1 LVSRSHA
8 RFRAFEHAVQR
19 RDSQISCGGTNSNTE
34 AKMIISFRGSDRP
47 HFPRETDQMFRL
59 RANVFA
65 HRLGWDVKVR
75 DGWEIDEFDDLN
87 PLYILSVDKSVVM
100 GCLRLLPTTGPTL
113 LRGPLSFLFDDSVD
127 IRSPLIFECTRL
139 ATNPGVQ
146 SSSVGGVSRTML
158 ELLAA
163 TCQNMMNA
171 GILQVLGV
179 IDERTLP
186 IYRLAGWAPTIV
198 ARSRKDPTIIAAL
211 WEVRQEV
218 LERLTAT
225 IGWKLE

>member
-1 LVSRSHA
+1 
-8 RFRAFEHAVQR
+8 
-19 RDSQISCGGTNSNTE
+19 
-34 AKMIISFRGSDRP
+34 MIISFHASDRA

-59 RANVFA
+59 RASVFA
-65 HRLGWDVKVR
+65 RRLGWDVKVR

-87 PLYILSVDKSVVM
+87 PLYILSVDKSVVA

-113 LRGPLSFLFDDSVD
+113 LRGPLYSLFDDSVD

-139 ATNPGVQ
+139 ATDPRIQ
-146 SSSVGGVSRTML
+146 TTSFEGVSRTVL

-186 IYRLAGWAPTIV
+186 MYRRAGWAPSIL
-198 ARSRKDPTIIAAL
+198 ARSRKDPTVIAAL
-211 WEVRQEV
+211 WEVSQEV
-218 LERLTAT
+218 LERLIAP
-225 IGWKLE
+225 IGWKLQ